1 MVKIIDEVLS
11 KLPSNAAIS
20 EATFEA
26 ANIVI
31 YTKSKDFFLNNNG
44 YIREIVND
52 IKKRIE
58 LRPDPSITI
67 DPEKAQK
74 IIEKII
80 PPEAGIANILFDPP
94 RSEVTIEAEK
104 PGLAI
109 GKAGD
114 LLKQIRQETFWV
126 PLIRRTPAI
135 KSKIIENI
143 RHVLYENTDFRKK
156 FLDRV
161 GHRIYDGWLRGKKN
175 EWVRVSFLGA
185 AREVGRS
192 CILVQ
197 TPESRIMMDCGINVA
212 SEENAYPLLE
222 SPDFDIKELDAVIIS
237 HAHLDHS
244 GFLPYLFKYGY
255 DGPVYCSVDYAEP
268 VILSEEGNIRKEKI
282 GFIIDELIKS
292 SKNIEYGKYNEYIC
306 ASVEKDIKVPAFSQK
321 DYKIN
326 FKKVRKVIR
335 HKVTDSLYEIKVK
348 TGRKVKVTGSH
359 SIFVLK
365 DGTVKT
371 IKIEELRVGD
381 HLVTPHRMPDMGMWN
396 KLPEEI
402 EPSPELMR
410 ILGYFTA
417 EGHLEKRSVRLTF
430 GLKDQPYVEDLCKC
444 VEKVFKIKCN
454 VSISQLTRLRVTF
467 NSKKIRNWFANV
479 FFNGYTKANSKHVP
493 NLIFNVNKELKLE
506 YLKAYMAGDGY
517 LNIKNKTVQATSVS
531 KTLISDLS
539 YLCTQM
545 GFTYTL
551 FDRFVPTAKT
561 KARVYSITINLS
573 DYYNREPELT
583 KNSCGLVPLKESNFG
598 LNWYYH
604 RLKNRSNIT
613 KQRLSNLLNKQYI
626 RILENTQND
635 QLLVQDSLY
644 KLANSDLS
652 FLEVTDINLCTP
664 SNGYVY
670 DFSVEEDENFI
681 GGEAPICLHN
691 TEPTRDIMA
700 LLQLDYIGI
709 AAKDAK
715 KAIYSSTDIK
725 EMVKHTIPI
734 GFEEVTDIT
743 PDIRLT
749 FYNAGHTIGSCQT
762 HLHIGNGLHNLVY
775 TADMLYETSNL
786 LSAAQTRFP
795 RLETLIIEA
804 TYGGKNDIY
813 PPRREA
819 ELFLME
825 IIKNTIKRGGK
836 VLLPVLGVGRA
847 QEIQIILDTA
857 VKTGDMDKIPVY
869 IQGMVW
875 DVTAIHTAYPDF
887 FNAKVKKNIF
897 HKDQNPF
904 LSEIF
909 KRVAGQKEMMEV
921 IDYEGPCIIMA
932 TSGMLTGGPSVEYL
946 KHLANDPRNSLVL
959 NSYQGEGSLG
969 RKLQNGDRQLYF
981 QNGER
986 QEMVEVKMEIFS
998 IHSFTG
1004 HSNRQQL
1011 QNFIY
1016 KLQPKPKRIITQHGE
1031 SSKCLELASDMHK
1044 MAKIETS
1051 APRNLEALRIR

>member
-31 YTKSKDFFLNNNG
+31 YTKSKDFFLNNNS
-44 YIREIVND
+44 YIRDIVND

-58 LRPDPSITI
+58 LRPDPSITL
-67 DPEKAQK
+67 DQEKAK
-74 IIEKII
+74 EIIEKII
-80 PPEAGIANILFDPP
+80 PPEAGIANILFDAP

-114 LLKQIRQETFWV
+114 LLKQIRQETYWV

-143 RHVLYENTDFRKK
+143 RHVLYENNDFRKK
-156 FLDRV
+156 FLERV

-255 DGPVYCSVDYAEP
+255 DGPVYC
-268 VILSEEGNIRKEKI
+268 
-282 GFIIDELIKS
+282 
-292 SKNIEYGKYNEYIC
+292 
-306 ASVEKDIKVPAFSQK
+306 
-321 DYKIN
+321 
-326 FKKVRKVIR
+326 
-335 HKVTDSLYEIKVK
+335 
-348 TGRKVKVTGSH
+348 
-359 SIFVLK
+359 
-365 DGTVKT
+365 
-371 IKIEELRVGD
+371 
-381 HLVTPHRMPDMGMWN
+381 
-396 KLPEEI
+396 
-402 EPSPELMR
+402 
-410 ILGYFTA
+410 
-417 EGHLEKRSVRLTF
+417 
-430 GLKDQPYVEDLCKC
+430 
-444 VEKVFKIKCN
+444 
-454 VSISQLTRLRVTF
+454 
-467 NSKKIRNWFANV
+467 
-479 FFNGYTKANSKHVP
+479 
-493 NLIFNVNKELKLE
+493 
-506 YLKAYMAGDGY
+506 
-517 LNIKNKTVQATSVS
+517 
-531 KTLISDLS
+531 
-539 YLCTQM
+539 
-545 GFTYTL
+545 
-551 FDRFVPTAKT
+551 
-561 KARVYSITINLS
+561 
-573 DYYNREPELT
+573 
-583 KNSCGLVPLKESNFG
+583 
-598 LNWYYH
+598 
-604 RLKNRSNIT
+604 
-613 KQRLSNLLNKQYI
+613 
-626 RILENTQND
+626 
-635 QLLVQDSLY
+635 
-644 KLANSDLS
+644 
-652 FLEVTDINLCTP
+652 
-664 SNGYVY
+664 
-670 DFSVEEDENFI
+670 
-681 GGEAPICLHN
+681 

-786 LSAAQTRFP
+786 LSAATTKFP

-857 VKTGDMDKIPVY
+857 VKSGEMDKVPVY

-946 KHLANDPRNSLVL
+946 KHLANDSRNSLVL

-969 RKLQNGDRQLYF
+969 RRLQNGDRQLYF
-981 QNGER
+981 QSGEK
-986 QEMVEVKMEIFS
+986 QEMIEVKMEIFS

-1031 SSKCLELASDMHK
+1031 SSRCLELASDMHK

>member
-11 KLPSNAAIS
+11 KLPGNAAIS

-44 YIREIVND
+44 YIRDIVND

-143 RHVLYENTDFRKK
+143 RHVLYENNDFRKK

-212 SEENAYPLLE
+212 SEENAYPILE
-222 SPDFDIKELDAVIIS
+222 SPDFDLKELDAVIIS

-255 DGPVYCSVDYAEP
+255 DGPVYCS
-268 VILSEEGNIRKEKI
+268 
-282 GFIIDELIKS
+282 
-292 SKNIEYGKYNEYIC
+292 
-306 ASVEKDIKVPAFSQK
+306 
-321 DYKIN
+321 
-326 FKKVRKVIR
+326 
-335 HKVTDSLYEIKVK
+335 
-348 TGRKVKVTGSH
+348 
-359 SIFVLK
+359 
-365 DGTVKT
+365 
-371 IKIEELRVGD
+371 
-381 HLVTPHRMPDMGMWN
+381 
-396 KLPEEI
+396 
-402 EPSPELMR
+402 
-410 ILGYFTA
+410 
-417 EGHLEKRSVRLTF
+417 
-430 GLKDQPYVEDLCKC
+430 
-444 VEKVFKIKCN
+444 
-454 VSISQLTRLRVTF
+454 
-467 NSKKIRNWFANV
+467 
-479 FFNGYTKANSKHVP
+479 
-493 NLIFNVNKELKLE
+493 
-506 YLKAYMAGDGY
+506 
-517 LNIKNKTVQATSVS
+517 
-531 KTLISDLS
+531 
-539 YLCTQM
+539 
-545 GFTYTL
+545 
-551 FDRFVPTAKT
+551 
-561 KARVYSITINLS
+561 
-573 DYYNREPELT
+573 
-583 KNSCGLVPLKESNFG
+583 
-598 LNWYYH
+598 
-604 RLKNRSNIT
+604 
-613 KQRLSNLLNKQYI
+613 
-626 RILENTQND
+626 
-635 QLLVQDSLY
+635 
-644 KLANSDLS
+644 
-652 FLEVTDINLCTP
+652 
-664 SNGYVY
+664 
-670 DFSVEEDENFI
+670 
-681 GGEAPICLHN
+681 
-691 TEPTRDIMA
+691 EPTRDIMA

-725 EMVKHTIPI
+725 EMVKHTITI

-786 LSAAQTRFP
+786 LSAATTRFP
-795 RLETLIIEA
+795 RLETLIIES
-804 TYGGKNDIY
+804 TYGGKNDVY

-981 QNGER
+981 QNGEK